1 MYDRMPATHLSATGE
16 ATTPRWREA
25 PAQERDALP
34 TVLVISGAAFM
45 RRHTTALLR
54 REGYHAVEAASVAE
68 ALQLYQ
74 QVHPRA
80 VVLDGSTLAN
90 QGRAALRVLLHV
102 DAAAQVVVVL
112 AQATHADVLAIA
124 QAGARNVLLK
134 PLDPARILQTV
145 RALVAPPHER
155 QHARMAVQTMAE
167 VGFGARPGTPH
178 HCVIEDISAGG
189 VRCKLLASPPGGD
202 PPIGTVAQLR
212 ITLPGDYNELAA
224 IGRVV
229 RSIGPGIIAVAFL
242 RLSERDTAR
251 ITAFCERVAGEAAPR

>member
-1 MYDRMPATHLSATGE
+1 MPPTHLSPAGE
-16 ATTPRWREA
+16 ATTPHWREA
-25 PAQERDALP
+25 PTRETDTPA
-34 TVLVISGAAFM
+34 TVLVMSGAAFM

-54 REGYHAVEAASVAE
+54 REGYHAIEAASVAI

-74 QVHPRA
+74 QTHPQA

-90 QGRAALRVLLHV
+90 QGRTALRVLLHV

-134 PLDPARILQTV
+134 PVDPARILQAV
-145 RALVAPPHER
+145 RTLVAPPHER
-155 QHARMAVQTMAE
+155 QHTRRAVHIMAE

-178 HCVIEDISAGG
+178 HCVIEDISVGG
-189 VRCKLLASPPGGD
+189 VRCKLLAPPPGGD
-202 PPIGTVAQLR
+202 PPSGTVAQIR
-212 ITLPGDYNELAA
+212 IRLPGDYNELAA

-242 RLSERDTAR
+242 RLSERDSAR
-251 ITAFCERVAGEAAPR
+251 ITAFCERVAGEASPR